1 MMGAGIGRFVHDGA
15 VCCALLLVGAA
26 CGRNTNASRPQASG
40 AGAPA
45 SPMASAADGTVPAV
59 PATTAEPA
67 APKTAP
73 LDADGELVSLP
84 VAGFRDAVV
93 SLPLGATTKKP
104 VVLALHGNFDRPEWQ
119 CEVWRGIVQNTA
131 FVLCPRGIPRAD
143 AAGLDRWEY
152 GSRKKTVAE
161 LEAALAALAERYAE
175 YVDPGPVVFTGF
187 SLGAILGVSIVQS
200 DPKRFARAVLTEG
213 GQRGWS
219 RATAKAFKEG
229 GGERVLFA
237 CGQGGCVQNSKTLV
251 ALLEKAGLSARV
263 ANGGKAGHT
272 YDGSV
277 ARAITENWPWLIED
291 DERWQ

>member
-1 MMGAGIGRFVHDGA
+1 MGAGIGRFVHDCA
-15 VCCALLLVGAA
+15 VCCALLLSGAA
-26 CGRNTNASRPQASG
+26 CGRNSNPSRPQASG
-40 AGAPA
+40 ASVPA
-45 SPMASAADGTVPAV
+45 SPTASAADETPSADPVPSA
-59 PATTAEPA
+59 APA
-67 APKTAP
+67 APNTAP
-73 LDADGELVSLP
+73 LAADGELVSLP

-93 SLPLGATTKKP
+93 SLPLGTTTKKP

-131 FVLCPRGIPRAD
+131 FVLCPRGTPRSD

-161 LEAALAALAERYAE
+161 LEAALLALAERYAA

-200 DPKRFARAVLTEG
+200 DPKRFARVVLTEG

-237 CGQGGCVQNSKTLV
+237 CGQGGCVQNSGPLV
-251 ALLEKAGLSARV
+251 TLLEKAGLSARV
-263 ANGGKAGHT
+263 ASGGKAGHT

-277 ARAITENWPWLIED
+277 ARAIAENWSWLIEG
-291 DERWQ
+291 DERWR